1 MNFWDSIKSSLYK
14 YVEFT
19 GRASRREFW
28 YWVIFINILY
38 MVTAVIDYSINPTTY
53 LDGGFSIDESPTLII
68 LLILIL
74 LPGFSLSVRRLRD
87 INKSWL
93 WAILFLVAECV
104 VIFHN
109 EEEFL
114 ESVDFTMMDYF
125 VTSSLVIW
133 IWSIYWLG
141 FKKSK

>member
-1 MNFWDSIKSSLYK
+1 
-14 YVEFT
+14 
-19 GRASRREFW
+19 
-28 YWVIFINILY
+28 